1 MGAQH
6 LTTRFSQVQVS
17 SMRRNGNGAAVG
29 IVFRNRQGS
38 TVRKVAYQMEGQSPE
53 QAAFEA
59 VLYVLEEA
67 ARWNVRGLTVYMDTM
82 QALDQ
87 LNRHAHVEPD
97 MMPLYAQVRCAA
109 NALGRVRFLPGGPEN
124 TFAARRLARAAMN
137 HRETVN
143 IEYDTPLLP
152 LSFGE
157 ERAGSRATA

>member
-6 LTTRFSQVQVS
+6 LTTRFSQVQIS
-17 SMRRNGNGAAVG
+17 SLRRSGNGAGVG

-38 TVRKVAYQMEGQSPE
+38 TVRKMAYQVDGASPE

-59 VLYVLEEA
+59 VLYALEEA
-67 ARWNVRGLTVYMDTM
+67 ARWGVRGLTVYLDTP

-87 LNRHAHVEPD
+87 LNRRAHVEPD

-109 NALGRVRFLPGGPEN
+109 NALGRVRFLPGGSEN
-124 TFAARRLARAAMN
+124 AFAARRLARAALNN
-137 HRETVN
+137 HETVN